1 MTKKESIKKYIEF
14 IEFEKREI
22 KNFLPMSFSLNLNL
36 QVKYLEMFGCY
47 IVSSRVKK
55 DLKLFRRLT
64 NEAVEADLSFM
75 SYREVEK
82 EMLKSI
88 QTKQNTLKEIALT
101 KEWQPV
107 PKIQNRKV
115 NLKEEVIFKF
125 ARIKRYKTLIR
136 ACGQTKNTYF
146 EFA

>member
-1 MTKKESIKKYIEF
+1 MTKKESIKKYIDF
-14 IEFEKREI
+14 IEFDKREI
-22 KNFLPMSFSLNLNL
+22 RSFLPMSFQLNLNL

-55 DLKLFRRLT
+55 DLKLFRSLT
-64 NEAVEADLSFM
+64 NEETEADLSFM
-75 SYREVEK
+75 SCREVEK

-115 NLKEEVIFKF
+115 NLKEWVIFMF
-125 ARIKRYKTLIR
+125 TRIKRYKTLIR
-136 ACGQTKNTYF
+136 ICGQTKNAYF
-146 EFA
+146 EFD